1 VQAPAQ
7 VPPPSPEG
15 AAAGTAESFT
25 LKNFT
30 VFFAQNSI
38 EIPLYANEM
47 LVSASGLMK
56 SNPNTAAII
65 EGHTDSVGDPAYN
78 RLVSENRAAAVR
90 NFMVGQGVALSRL
103 SVAGYGADRPL
114 ESNSTPEGRSK
125 NRRVMIRLVPA
136 RQG

>member
-1 VQAPAQ
+1 VPAPAE
-7 VPPPSPEG
+7 SSAT
-15 AAAGTAESFT
+15 AAAETFT

-47 LVSASGLMK
+47 LTSAAALMK
-56 SNPNTAAII
+56 SSPNTAAVI

-78 RLVSENRAAAVR
+78 RLISENRAAAVR
-90 NFMVGQGVALSRL
+90 NFLVGQGVALSRL
-103 SVAGYGADRPL
+103 SVAGFGSEKPL
-114 ESNSTPEGRSK
+114 ENNYTPEGRSK
-125 NRRVMIRLVPA
+125 NRRVVIRLVPA